1 MGKRFAKI
9 EFKVVVTSNQLD
21 PKAFGNSLI
30 EGFGSFTVRVPLTMG
45 PCPWTSRFFSDG
57 PCPVRLRQ

>member
-30 EGFGSFTVRVPLTMG
+30 EGFGSFTVRVPLSYG
-45 PCPWTSRFFSDG
+45 PLSVDESFFSDG